1 MAIRVS
7 DIIKLDSFKTIKLI
21 AGEKGVESSVE
32 WIYIAECFED
42 PLESIQWIQGGEL
55 VFITGSGIKGNLSI
69 LNDFIKGIKEKRGV
83 GLIVNVGP
91 YIGEIPEDTIALANE
106 LNIPLMEMP
115 WEVKLSEIS
124 KEVSK
129 AIIMSRMEE
138 NSLSH
143 FLSNLLFGDGDIG
156 EDAIN
161 KAAYFGYDLSG
172 ECCTCEVDVDKFEA
186 YLKRNNIKD
195 ESSISKLKIRYKKI
209 VQDTLEKNGLKVPLI
224 DKGDSVIF
232 INKSDT
238 GSMGRLGRAIS
249 DIRKNTVKYLNNM
262 TVSIGIGNS
271 YKELNMMKQ
280 SLKEAEIAIE
290 SIKCKGLDD
299 TCMYYKDSGVYALLF
314 NIQDKNVLKN
324 FYFETLG
331 PILTISEGNSKDGSY
346 IQILETYLNENCN
359 ITAASEK
366 LFVHRNTLKY
376 KINKI
381 EELLECDLHDFNQCI
396 KLKIAL
402 YIRPMLEI

>member
-1 MAIRVS
+1 MTIRVN
-7 DIIKLDSFKTIKLI
+7 DIIKLDSFKDIKLI
-21 AGEKGVESSVE
+21 AGEKGVQSLVE

-69 LNDFIKGIKEKRGV
+69 LNNFIRGIKEKRGA
-83 GLIVNVGP
+83 GLIVNIGP
-91 YIGEIPEDTIALANE
+91 YIEKIPEDTIALANE
-106 LNIPLMEMP
+106 LDIPLMEMP
-115 WEVKLSEIS
+115 WDIKLSEIS

-129 AIIMSRMEE
+129 AIIMSRIEE

-143 FLSNLLFGDGDIG
+143 FLSNLLFGDGGIE

-172 ECCTCEVDVDKFEA
+172 ECCICEVDVDKFEA
-186 YLKRNNIKD
+186 YLKNNNIKD
-195 ESSISKLKIRYKKI
+195 ESGISKLKIRYKKM

-224 DKGDSVIF
+224 EKGDSVIF

-238 GSMGRLGRAIS
+238 GSMGRLDRSIS
-249 DIRKNTVKYLNNM
+249 DIIKNTVKYLNGM

-290 SIKCKGLDD
+290 SIKCKGFGD
-299 TCMYYKDSGVYALLF
+299 TSMYYKDSGVYALLF

-402 YIRPMLEI
+402 YIRPMLEL